1 MNRSCIFLF
10 ILIAIAACKKPENKT
25 VSVDT
30 SGATYFSITQFAAD
44 QFNTFGGQPYSLQK
58 VVTLNGKRDSTLESA
73 LTMDWASVLKPFL
86 ESDISDKKY
95 LDQYHFSMFE
105 DNITDTRNF
114 FYEAKDPKLFTK
126 KLQISSNAENNKIQS
141 IYIETEKNGKVQK
154 LFYKPV
160 KLIQIQEFET
170 SFLGKDKD
178 LRVEYIFM

>member
-1 MNRSCIFLF
+1 MYRSFIFLF
-10 ILIAIAACKKPENKT
+10 ILLIIASCKNAKDKK

-44 QFNTFGGQPYSLQK
+44 QFNTFGGQPYTLHK
-58 VVTLNGKRDSTLESA
+58 VVTLNGKVDSSFESA
-73 LTMDWASVLKPFL
+73 LTMDWASILKPFL
-86 ESDISDKKY
+86 ESDISNRKY
-95 LDQYHFSMFE
+95 LDQYNFSMFE

-126 KLQISSNAENNKIQS
+126 KLQISSDALNNKIQS

-160 KLIQIQEFET
+160 KLIQIQEFES

-178 LRVEYIFM
+178 LKVEYIFM